1 MEWHDGQPIVN
12 GSYICCVK
20 GYDSP
25 TVLEWNKDEG
35 GWGDWWHGEYDD
47 GMLEWDQ
54 FDNDLVVC
62 YIGFDEI
69 PMPEGW

>member
-1 MEWHDGQPIVN
+1 MVWRSGQPIVN
-12 GSYICCVK
+12 GSYLCCVK

-35 GWGDWWHGEYDD
+35 GWGAWEHGEYDD
-47 GMLEWDQ
+47 GLSEWDQ
-54 FDNDLVVC
+54 FDNDLVIC